1 MQWQLN
7 SPFSSFI
14 LTWVALSSPW
24 YLWFRGQN
32 EIWLLL
38 AFFHGLS
45 LLFTFEGKGVP
56 NSLIFQVR
64 KRSGFLLVL
73 YEATYWSSPSGWKS
87 TKLKVGG
94 AGWKAVQYHFLFSSV
109 KSMLSVAMQCL
120 EVVDFYILFRVYSCF
135 LQKRQYDRSLLSLSL

>member
-45 LLFTFEGKGVP
+45 LLFTFDGKGVP
-56 NSLIFQVR
+56 NSDFSSQKEIRV
-64 KRSGFLLVL
+64 SISPVWCHLLKL
-73 YEATYWSSPSGWKS
+73 TFRLEKYKTKSWGRGWR
-87 TKLKVGG
+87 
-94 AGWKAVQYHFLFSSV
+94 AVQYHFLFSSV
-109 KSMLSVAMQCL
+109 KSVLSVAMQCL